1 MYKVI
6 AILFSAVLLITACEP
21 GKNVIVNV
29 EGDWKFSEYVQGK
42 AALNPQN
49 KSMVNAIISIF
60 ENGSISLKEGKVE
73 MLSPKRGNRTGT
85 YTLENGKLD
94 MAFGDNN
101 QVSLNVMN
109 EENNLIVLFNEG
121 DPEETG
127 KIILVKK

>member
-1 MYKVI
+1 
-6 AILFSAVLLITACEP
+6 
-21 GKNVIVNV
+21 
-29 EGDWKFSEYVQGK
+29 
-42 AALNPQN
+42 
-49 KSMVNAIISIF
+49 
-60 ENGSISLKEGKVE
+60 